1 MIVVKNI
8 NNNVALCLDSKGQE
22 VVVFGKGVGFIK
34 PPSEVPL
41 SKIQRTFYDLNRK
54 FLPLLDDIPL
64 EVIEFT
70 SQQISLIRSRL
81 PYETSSNLIMTLAD
95 HLSFAMTRAKRG
107 IYTPMPSIY
116 EMEQNYPIEVEV
128 SRQIVSA
135 MENQFHIKLPKGE
148 VQGVAM
154 HLINASCGS
163 ADTPELHA
171 EEEYET
177 ILERMTQIIEHELH
191 VSIHRNTFNYARFA
205 THVQYLLKR
214 IHDKAPIDSSN
225 LQIYESTRNEYRSV
239 SDCVDQIHEY
249 LQRNW
254 SIDLSEEEKLYL
266 IMHINRVIS
275 QEL

>member
-22 VVVFGKGVGFIK
+22 VVVFGKGVGFLK

-64 EVIEFT
+64 DVIDFT
-70 SQQISLIRSRL
+70 AQQVAQIRGQL
-81 PYETSSNLIMTLAD
+81 PYETNANLIMTLAD
-95 HLSFAMTRAKRG
+95 HLAFAMTRAKKG

-116 EMEQNYPIEVEV
+116 EMEQNYPVEIRIG
-128 SRQIVSA
+128 RQIVNA
-135 MENQFHIKLPKGE
+135 MEQTFHVKLPKGE

-154 HLINASCGS
+154 HFINASLGS
-163 ADTPELHA
+163 PSSGQLTA

-177 ILERMTQIIEHELH
+177 ILERMTQIVEYALQVTI
-191 VSIHRNTFNYARFA
+191 RRDTFNYARFA

-214 IHDKAPIDSSN
+214 VQTDSPIDSDN
-225 LQIYESTRNEYRSV
+225 LQMYASIRDEYKDV
-239 SDCVDQIHEY
+239 SACVDQIHEY

>member
-22 VVVFGKGVGFIK
+22 VVVFGKGVGFLK

-64 EVIEFT
+64 DVIDFT
-70 SQQISLIRSRL
+70 AQQVAQIRGQL
-81 PYETSSNLIMTLAD
+81 PYETNANLIMTLAD
-95 HLSFAMTRAKRG
+95 HLAFAMTRAKKG

-116 EMEQNYPIEVEV
+116 EMEQNYPVEIRIG
-128 SRQIVSA
+128 RQIVNA
-135 MENQFHIKLPKGE
+135 MEQTFHVKLPKGE

-154 HLINASCGS
+154 HFINASLGS
-163 ADTPELHA
+163 PSSGQLTA

-177 ILERMTQIIEHELH
+177 ILERMTQIVEYALQVTI
-191 VSIHRNTFNYARFA
+191 RRDTFNYARFA

-214 IHDKAPIDSSN
+214 VQAESPIDSDN
-225 LQIYESTRNEYRSV
+225 LQVYASIRDEYKDV
-239 SDCVDQIHEY
+239 SACVDQIHEY

>member
-22 VVVFGKGVGFIK
+22 VVVFGKGVGFLK

-41 SKIQRTFYDLNRK
+41 SKIQRTFYDLNRN

-64 EVIEFT
+64 DVIDFT
-70 SQQISLIRSRL
+70 SRQVAQIRGKL
-81 PYETSSNLIMTLAD
+81 PYETNANLIMTLAD
-95 HLSFAMTRAKRG
+95 HLAFAMTRAKRG

-116 EMEQNYPIEVEV
+116 EMEQNYPVEVEIG
-128 SRQIVSA
+128 RQIVKA
-135 MENQFHIKLPKGE
+135 MEQAFHVKLPKGE

-154 HLINASCGS
+154 HFINASLGS
-163 ADTPELHA
+163 PSSGQLTA

-177 ILERMTQIIEHELH
+177 ILERMTQIVEHALQ
-191 VSIHRNTFNYARFA
+191 VTIRRDTFNYARFA

-214 IHDKAPIDSSN
+214 VQADSPIDSDN
-225 LQIYESTRNEYRSV
+225 LQMYASIRDEYKDV
-239 SDCVDQIHEY
+239 SACVDQIHEY

>member
-22 VVVFGKGVGFIK
+22 VVVFGKGVGFLK

-41 SKIQRTFYDLNRK
+41 SKIQRTFYDLNHK

-64 EVIEFT
+64 DVIDFT
-70 SQQISLIRSRL
+70 SRQVARIRGKL
-81 PYETSSNLIMTLAD
+81 PYETNANLIMTLAD
-95 HLSFAMTRAKRG
+95 HLAFAMTRAKRG

-116 EMEQNYPIEVEV
+116 EMEQNYPVEVEIG
-128 SRQIVSA
+128 RQIVSA
-135 MENQFHIKLPKGE
+135 MEQEFHIKLPKGE

-154 HLINASCGS
+154 HFINASLGS
-163 ADTPELHA
+163 PSSGQLTA

-177 ILERMTQIIEHELH
+177 ILERMTQIVEHALQ
-191 VSIHRNTFNYARFA
+191 VTIRRDTFNYARFA

-214 IHDKAPIDSSN
+214 VQAESSIDSDN
-225 LQIYESTRNEYRSV
+225 LQVYASIRDEYKDV
-239 SDCVDQIHEY
+239 SACVDQIHEY

>member
-22 VVVFGKGVGFIK
+22 VVVFGKGVGFLK

-64 EVIEFT
+64 DVIDFT
-70 SQQISLIRSRL
+70 AQQVAQIRGQL
-81 PYETSSNLIMTLAD
+81 PYETNANLIMTLAD
-95 HLSFAMTRAKRG
+95 HLAFAMTRAKKG

-116 EMEQNYPIEVEV
+116 EMEQNYPVEV
-128 SRQIVSA
+128 GIGRQIIKA
-135 MENQFHIKLPKGE
+135 MEETFHVKLPKSE

-154 HLINASCGS
+154 HFINASLGS
-163 ADTPELHA
+163 PSSGQLTA

-177 ILERMTQIIEHELH
+177 ILERMTQIVEYALQVTI
-191 VSIHRNTFNYARFA
+191 RRDTFNYARFA

-214 IHDKAPIDSSN
+214 VQEDSSIDSDN
-225 LQIYESTRNEYRSV
+225 LQVYASIRDEYKDV
-239 SDCVDQIHEY
+239 SACVDQIHEY

>member
-22 VVVFGKGVGFIK
+22 VVVFGKGVGFLK

-41 SKIQRTFYDLNRK
+41 SKIQRTFYDLNHK

-64 EVIEFT
+64 DVIDFT
-70 SQQISLIRSRL
+70 SRQVAQIRGKL
-81 PYETSSNLIMTLAD
+81 PYETNANLIMTLAD
-95 HLSFAMTRAKRG
+95 HLAFAMTRAKRG

-116 EMEQNYPIEVEV
+116 EMEQNYPVEVEIG
-128 SRQIVSA
+128 RQIVKA
-135 MENQFHIKLPKGE
+135 MEQAFHVKLPKGE

-154 HLINASCGS
+154 HFINASLGS
-163 ADTPELHA
+163 PSSGQLTA

-177 ILERMTQIIEHELH
+177 ILERMTQIVEHALQ
-191 VSIHRNTFNYARFA
+191 VTIRRDTFNYARFA

-214 IHDKAPIDSSN
+214 VQTDSPIDSDN
-225 LQIYESTRNEYRSV
+225 LQMYASIRDEYKDV
-239 SDCVDQIHEY
+239 SACVDQIHEY

>member
-22 VVVFGKGVGFIK
+22 VVIFGKGVGFLK

-64 EVIEFT
+64 DVIDFT
-70 SQQISLIRSRL
+70 AQQVAQIRGQL
-81 PYETSSNLIMTLAD
+81 PYETNANLIMTLAD
-95 HLSFAMTRAKRG
+95 HLAFAMTRAKKG

-116 EMEQNYPIEVEV
+116 EMEQNYPVEIRIG
-128 SRQIVSA
+128 RQIVNA
-135 MENQFHIKLPKGE
+135 MEQTFHVKLPKGE

-154 HLINASCGS
+154 HFINASLGS
-163 ADTPELHA
+163 PSSGQLTA

-177 ILERMTQIIEHELH
+177 ILERMTQIVEYALQVTI
-191 VSIHRNTFNYARFA
+191 RRDTFNYARFA

-214 IHDKAPIDSSN
+214 VQADSPIDSDN
-225 LQIYESTRNEYRSV
+225 LQVYASIRDEYKDV
-239 SDCVDQIHEY
+239 SACVDQIHEY

>member
-22 VVVFGKGVGFIK
+22 VVVFGKGVGFLK

-64 EVIEFT
+64 DVIDFT
-70 SQQISLIRSRL
+70 AQQVAQIRGQL
-81 PYETSSNLIMTLAD
+81 PYETNANLIMTLAD
-95 HLSFAMTRAKRG
+95 HLAFAMTRAKKG

-116 EMEQNYPIEVEV
+116 EMEQNYPVEV
-128 SRQIVSA
+128 GIGRQIVKA
-135 MENQFHIKLPKGE
+135 MEQTFHVKLPKGE

-154 HLINASCGS
+154 HFINASLGS
-163 ADTPELHA
+163 PSSGQLTA

-177 ILERMTQIIEHELH
+177 ILERMTQIVEYALQVTI
-191 VSIHRNTFNYARFA
+191 RRDTFNYARFA

-214 IHDKAPIDSSN
+214 VQEESSIDSDN
-225 LQIYESTRNEYRSV
+225 LQVYASIRDEYKDV
-239 SDCVDQIHEY
+239 SACVDQIHEY

>member
-22 VVVFGKGVGFIK
+22 VVVFGKGVGFLK

-64 EVIEFT
+64 DVIYFT
-70 SQQISLIRSRL
+70 AQQVAQIRGQL
-81 PYETSSNLIMTLAD
+81 PYETNANLIMTLAD
-95 HLSFAMTRAKRG
+95 HLAFAMTRAKKG

-116 EMEQNYPIEVEV
+116 EMEQNYPVEV
-128 SRQIVSA
+128 GIGRQIVSA
-135 MENQFHIKLPKGE
+135 MEQAFHVKLPKSE

-154 HLINASCGS
+154 HFINASLGS
-163 ADTPELHA
+163 PSSGQLTA
-171 EEEYET
+171 EEQYET
-177 ILERMTQIIEHELH
+177 ILERMTQIVEYALQVTI
-191 VSIHRNTFNYARFA
+191 RRDTFNYARFA

-214 IHDKAPIDSSN
+214 VQEDSSIDSDN
-225 LQIYESTRNEYRSV
+225 LQVYASIRDEYRDV
-239 SDCVDQIHEY
+239 SACVDQIHEY

>member
-22 VVVFGKGVGFIK
+22 VVVFGKGVGFLK

-64 EVIEFT
+64 DVIDFT
-70 SQQISLIRSRL
+70 AQQVAQIRGQL
-81 PYETSSNLIMTLAD
+81 PYETNANLIMTLAD
-95 HLSFAMTRAKRG
+95 HLAFAMTRAKKG

-116 EMEQNYPIEVEV
+116 EMEQNYPVEIRIG
-128 SRQIVSA
+128 RQIVKA
-135 MENQFHIKLPKGE
+135 MEQTFHVKLPKRE

-154 HLINASCGS
+154 HFINASLGS
-163 ADTPELHA
+163 PSSGQLTS

-177 ILERMTQIIEHELH
+177 ILERMTQIVEYALQVTI
-191 VSIHRNTFNYARFA
+191 RRDTFNYARFA

-214 IHDKAPIDSSN
+214 VQAESPIDSDN
-225 LQIYESTRNEYRSV
+225 LQVYASIRDEYKDV
-239 SDCVDQIHEY
+239 SACVDQIHEY

>member
-22 VVVFGKGVGFIK
+22 VVVFGKGVGFLK

-64 EVIEFT
+64 DVIDFT
-70 SQQISLIRSRL
+70 AQQVAQIRGQL
-81 PYETSSNLIMTLAD
+81 PYETNANLIMTLAD
-95 HLSFAMTRAKRG
+95 HLAFAMTRAKKG

-116 EMEQNYPIEVEV
+116 EMEQNYPVEV
-128 SRQIVSA
+128 GIGRQIIKA
-135 MENQFHIKLPKGE
+135 MEQTFHVKLPKGE

-154 HLINASCGS
+154 HFINASLGS
-163 ADTPELHA
+163 PSSGQLTA

-177 ILERMTQIIEHELH
+177 ILERMTQIVEYALQVTI
-191 VSIHRNTFNYARFA
+191 RRDTFNYARFA

-214 IHDKAPIDSSN
+214 VQEESSIDSDN
-225 LQIYESTRNEYRSV
+225 LQVYASIRDEYKDV
-239 SDCVDQIHEY
+239 SACVDQIHEY

-266 IMHINRVIS
+266 TMHINRVIS

>member
-22 VVVFGKGVGFIK
+22 VVVFGKGVGFLK

-64 EVIEFT
+64 DVIDFT
-70 SQQISLIRSRL
+70 AQQVAQIRGQL
-81 PYETSSNLIMTLAD
+81 PYETNANLIMTLAD
-95 HLSFAMTRAKRG
+95 HLAFAMTRAKKG

-116 EMEQNYPIEVEV
+116 EMEQNYPVEV
-128 SRQIVSA
+128 GIGRQIVSA
-135 MENQFHIKLPKGE
+135 MEQAFHVKLPKSE

-154 HLINASCGS
+154 HFINASLGS
-163 ADTPELHA
+163 PSSGQLTA
-171 EEEYET
+171 EEQYET
-177 ILERMTQIIEHELH
+177 ILERMTQIVEYALQVTI
-191 VSIHRNTFNYARFA
+191 RRDTFNYARFA

-214 IHDKAPIDSSN
+214 VQEDSSIDSDN
-225 LQIYESTRNEYRSV
+225 LQVYASIRDEYRDV
-239 SDCVDQIHEY
+239 SACVDQIHEY

>member
-22 VVVFGKGVGFIK
+22 VVVFGKGVGFLK

-64 EVIEFT
+64 DVIDFT
-70 SQQISLIRSRL
+70 SRQVAQIRGKL
-81 PYETSSNLIMTLAD
+81 PYETNANLIMTLAD
-95 HLSFAMTRAKRG
+95 HLAFAMTRAKRG

-116 EMEQNYPIEVEV
+116 EMEQNYPVEVEIG
-128 SRQIVSA
+128 RQIVKA
-135 MENQFHIKLPKGE
+135 MEQEFHVKLPKGE

-154 HLINASCGS
+154 HFINASLGS
-163 ADTPELHA
+163 PSSGQLTA

-177 ILERMTQIIEHELH
+177 ILERMTQIVEHALQ
-191 VSIHRNTFNYARFA
+191 ITIRRDTFNYARFA

-214 IHDKAPIDSSN
+214 VQADSPIDSDN
-225 LQIYESTRNEYRSV
+225 LQMYASIRDEYKDV
-239 SDCVDQIHEY
+239 SACVDQIHEY

>member
-22 VVVFGKGVGFIK
+22 VVVFGKGVGFLK

-41 SKIQRTFYDLNRK
+41 SKIQRTFYDLNHK

-64 EVIEFT
+64 DVIDFT
-70 SQQISLIRSRL
+70 SRQVAQIRGKL
-81 PYETSSNLIMTLAD
+81 PYETNANLIMTLAD
-95 HLSFAMTRAKRG
+95 HLAFAMTRAKRG

-116 EMEQNYPIEVEV
+116 EMEQNYPVEVEIG
-128 SRQIVSA
+128 RQIVSA
-135 MENQFHIKLPKGE
+135 MEQEFHVKLPKGE

-154 HLINASCGS
+154 HFINASLGS
-163 ADTPELHA
+163 PSSGQLTA

-177 ILERMTQIIEHELH
+177 ILERMTQIVEHALQ
-191 VSIHRNTFNYARFA
+191 VTIRRDTFNYARFA

-214 IHDKAPIDSSN
+214 VQADSPIDSDN
-225 LQIYESTRNEYRSV
+225 LQMYASIRDEYKDV
-239 SDCVDQIHEY
+239 SACVDQIHEY

>member
-22 VVVFGKGVGFIK
+22 VVVFGKGVGFLK

-64 EVIEFT
+64 DVIDFT
-70 SQQISLIRSRL
+70 AQQVAQIRGQL
-81 PYETSSNLIMTLAD
+81 PYETNANLIMTLAD
-95 HLSFAMTRAKRG
+95 HLAFAMTRAKKG

-116 EMEQNYPIEVEV
+116 EMEQNYPVEV
-128 SRQIVSA
+128 GIGRQIIKA
-135 MENQFHIKLPKGE
+135 MEQTFHVKLPKGE

-154 HLINASCGS
+154 HFINASLGS
-163 ADTPELHA
+163 PSSGQLTA

-177 ILERMTQIIEHELH
+177 ILERMTQIVEYALQVTI
-191 VSIHRNTFNYARFA
+191 RRDTFNYARFA

-214 IHDKAPIDSSN
+214 VQEESSIDSDN
-225 LQIYESTRNEYRSV
+225 LQVYASIRDEYKDV
-239 SDCVDQIHEY
+239 SACVDQIHEY

-254 SIDLSEEEKLYL
+254 SIDLSEEEILYL

>member
-22 VVVFGKGVGFIK
+22 VVVFGKGVGFLK

-64 EVIEFT
+64 DVIDFT
-70 SQQISLIRSRL
+70 AQQVAQIRGQL
-81 PYETSSNLIMTLAD
+81 PYETNANLIMTLAD
-95 HLSFAMTRAKRG
+95 HLAFAMTRAKKG

-116 EMEQNYPIEVEV
+116 EMEQNYPVEV
-128 SRQIVSA
+128 GIGRQIVKA
-135 MENQFHIKLPKGE
+135 MEETFHVKLPKSE

-154 HLINASCGS
+154 HFINASLGS
-163 ADTPELHA
+163 PSSGQLTA

-177 ILERMTQIIEHELH
+177 ILERMTQIVEYALQVTI
-191 VSIHRNTFNYARFA
+191 RRDTFNYARFA

-214 IHDKAPIDSSN
+214 VQEESSIDSDN
-225 LQIYESTRNEYRSV
+225 LQVYASIRDEYKDV
-239 SDCVDQIHEY
+239 SACVDQIHEY

>member
-22 VVVFGKGVGFIK
+22 VVVFGKGVGFLK

-64 EVIEFT
+64 DVIDFT
-70 SQQISLIRSRL
+70 SRQVAQIRGKL
-81 PYETSSNLIMTLAD
+81 PYETNANLIMTLAD
-95 HLSFAMTRAKRG
+95 HLAFAMARAKRG

-116 EMEQNYPIEVEV
+116 EMEQNYPVEVEIG
-128 SRQIVSA
+128 RQIVSA
-135 MENQFHIKLPKGE
+135 MEQAFHVKLPKGE

-154 HLINASCGS
+154 HFINASLGS
-163 ADTPELHA
+163 PSSGQLTA

-177 ILERMTQIIEHELH
+177 ILERMTQIVEYALQVTI
-191 VSIHRNTFNYARFA
+191 RRDTFNYARFA

-214 IHDKAPIDSSN
+214 VQTDSPIDSDN
-225 LQIYESTRNEYRSV
+225 LQMYASIRDEYKDV
-239 SDCVDQIHEY
+239 SACVDQIHEY

>member
-22 VVVFGKGVGFIK
+22 VVVFGKGVGFLK

-41 SKIQRTFYDLNRK
+41 SKIQRTFYDLNRN

-64 EVIEFT
+64 DVIDFT
-70 SQQISLIRSRL
+70 SRQVAQIRGKL
-81 PYETSSNLIMTLAD
+81 PYETNANLIMTLAD
-95 HLSFAMTRAKRG
+95 HLAFAMTRAKKG

-116 EMEQNYPIEVEV
+116 EMEQNYPVEVEIG
-128 SRQIVSA
+128 RQIVKA
-135 MENQFHIKLPKGE
+135 MEQAFHVKLPKGE

-154 HLINASCGS
+154 HFINASLGS
-163 ADTPELHA
+163 PSSGQLTA

-177 ILERMTQIIEHELH
+177 ILERMTQIVEHALQ
-191 VSIHRNTFNYARFA
+191 ITIRRDTFNYARFA

-214 IHDKAPIDSSN
+214 VQADSPIDSDN
-225 LQIYESTRNEYRSV
+225 LQMYASIRDEYKDV
-239 SDCVDQIHEY
+239 SACVDQIHEY

>member
-22 VVVFGKGVGFIK
+22 VVVFGKGVGFLK

-41 SKIQRTFYDLNRK
+41 SKIQRTFYDLNHK

-64 EVIEFT
+64 DVIDFT
-70 SQQISLIRSRL
+70 AQQVAQIRGQL
-81 PYETSSNLIMTLAD
+81 PYETNANLIMTLAD
-95 HLSFAMTRAKRG
+95 HLAFAMTRAKKG

-116 EMEQNYPIEVEV
+116 EMEQNYPVEV
-128 SRQIVSA
+128 GIGRQIVKA
-135 MENQFHIKLPKGE
+135 MEETFHVKLPKSE

-154 HLINASCGS
+154 HFINASLGS
-163 ADTPELHA
+163 PSSGQLTA
-171 EEEYET
+171 EEQYET
-177 ILERMTQIIEHELH
+177 ILERMTQIVEYALQVTI
-191 VSIHRNTFNYARFA
+191 RRDTFNYARFA

-214 IHDKAPIDSSN
+214 VQEDSSIDSDN
-225 LQIYESTRNEYRSV
+225 LQVYASIRDEYRDV
-239 SDCVDQIHEY
+239 SACVDQIHEY

>member
-22 VVVFGKGVGFIK
+22 VVVFGKGVGFLK

-64 EVIEFT
+64 DVIDFT
-70 SQQISLIRSRL
+70 AQQVAQIRGQL
-81 PYETSSNLIMTLAD
+81 PYETNANLIMTLAD
-95 HLSFAMTRAKRG
+95 HLAFAMTRAKKG

-116 EMEQNYPIEVEV
+116 EMEQNYPVEIGIG
-128 SRQIVSA
+128 RQIVNA
-135 MENQFHIKLPKGE
+135 MEQTFHVKLPKGE

-154 HLINASCGS
+154 HFINASLGS
-163 ADTPELHA
+163 PSSGQLTA

-177 ILERMTQIIEHELH
+177 ILERMTQIVEYALQVTI
-191 VSIHRNTFNYARFA
+191 RRDTFNYARFA

-214 IHDKAPIDSSN
+214 VQAESSIDSDN
-225 LQIYESTRNEYRSV
+225 LQVYASIRDEYKDV
-239 SDCVDQIHEY
+239 SACVDQIHEY